1 MRAGKK
7 FIIEKVFFSLLEIKK
22 SIYFFFFLFEALE
35 VLRPSLSVKLFTF
48 KQKGKKKSVK
58 KGKRVKKRVKVIPEK
73 VNYNKSCKISFKWLT
88 TSIIENTEGFNF
100 SDKKN
105 SIIKELYSIYFFNKG
120 DSIKKKKNL
129 YKLAAKNRS
138 SMHFRWKKSF

>member
-1 MRAGKK
+1 MRAGKY
-7 FIIEKVFFSLLEIKK
+7 FIVEKLFFNLLETKK

-73 VNYNKSCKISFKWLT
+73 VSYNKSCKISFKWLT
-88 TSIIENTEGFNF
+88 TSILENTQGYSFV
-100 SDKKN
+100 DKKN
-105 SIIKELYSIYFFNKG
+105 SIVK
-120 DSIKKKKNL
+120 
-129 YKLAAKNRS
+129 
-138 SMHFRWKKSF
+138 